1 MTTPFDASDWIHLVQ
16 HELFLFAG
24 VFFLL
29 GALDEFAIDFVY
41 AWLRLTGRAGSCTV
55 SEAENG
61 AGALRGTAAVFIP
74 TWQEAMVVAPTLRHA
89 LSVWPQ
95 DEVRLYV
102 GCYRNDAATLA
113 SAMVGAAGD
122 PRVRIVV
129 HDREGPTSKADCLNR
144 LYRALEDDEQRAGEQ
159 VRMVVLHDAEDMVD
173 PRAITLLDEA
183 MEHADFVQLPVIA
196 LPQSGSRWIA
206 GHYSDEFAEAHA
218 KAMVVRD
225 ALGAGI
231 PGAGVGCAFTR
242 PMLAKLVARSADG
255 GPFPADSLT
264 EDYELGLGV
273 KALGGTARFL
283 RVRTP
288 SGRLVGTRAYFPAR
302 AQAAVRQK
310 TRWIQGIALQGW
322 DRLGWSGSP
331 VQMWMQLRDRRGPFA
346 AILLALAYLLVAFA
360 GVSWSASTAGLI
372 EQIRFTPLLTAL
384 LIANFCAL
392 LWRAGLRMVF
402 TAREFGWVEGLLAL
416 PRIFVSNWIAILAG
430 RRALTGYIRSLRG
443 APAIW
448 DKTEH
453 FDHPAL
459 AYPRGARA

>member
-1 MTTPFDASDWIHLVQ
+1 V
-16 HELFLFAG
+16 
-24 VFFLL
+24 
-29 GALDEFAIDFVY
+29 
-41 AWLRLTGRAGSCTV
+41 
-55 SEAENG
+55 
-61 AGALRGTAAVFIP
+61 
-74 TWQEAMVVAPTLRHA
+74 
-89 LSVWPQ
+89 
-95 DEVRLYV
+95 
-102 GCYRNDAATLA
+102 
-113 SAMVGAAGD
+113 
-122 PRVRIVV
+122 
-129 HDREGPTSKADCLNR
+129 
-144 LYRALEDDEQRAGEQ
+144 
-159 VRMVVLHDAEDMVD
+159 
-173 PRAITLLDEA
+173 
-183 MEHADFVQLPVIA
+183 
-196 LPQSGSRWIA
+196 
-206 GHYSDEFAEAHA
+206 
-218 KAMVVRD
+218 
-225 ALGAGI
+225 
-231 PGAGVGCAFTR
+231 
-242 PMLAKLVARSADG
+242 
-255 GPFPADSLT
+255 
-264 EDYELGLGV
+264 
-273 KALGGTARFL
+273 
-283 RVRTP
+283 
-288 SGRLVGTRAYFPAR
+288 PAR

-372 EQIRFTPLLTAL
+372 EPIRFTPLLTAL